1 MNQISSDRPTGDAL
15 AHVDLPIKI
24 PLLGCDR
31 CIALDVRV
39 TSGSV
44 SIGTKIMLRGPR
56 YAHSLRIVGIEAF
69 HDSNNKGVVRI
80 HCAANSAAP
89 IPPGVLEGWT
99 FIGE

>member
-1 MNQISSDRPTGDAL
+1 
-15 AHVDLPIKI
+15 
-24 PLLGCDR
+24 
-31 CIALDVRV
+31 
-39 TSGSV
+39 
-44 SIGTKIMLRGPR
+44 MLRGPR